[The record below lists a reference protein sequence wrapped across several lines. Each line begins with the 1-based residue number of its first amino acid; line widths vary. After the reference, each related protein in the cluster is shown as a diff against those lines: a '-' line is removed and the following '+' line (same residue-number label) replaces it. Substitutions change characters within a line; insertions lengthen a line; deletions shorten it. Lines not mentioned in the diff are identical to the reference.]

1 LLSIMRYIINPPAHY
16 MHTGASCKNATDQAI
31 DAAIDAYETQMGFG
45 VLFSIVASTVSQTST
60 WNMYLPR
67 PVALTFRILLVYSGA
82 RALEI
87 RGSVV
92 RFTGLQVRPGSGT
105 RKLPLERNPGIFSW
119 ETTTY

>member
-1 LLSIMRYIINPPAHY
+1 

-67 PVALTFRILLVYSGA
+67 PVTLTFRILLVYSGA

-92 RFTGLQVRPGSGT
+92 RAKSGNIFMGNYNLLKSSSSNFRSNLLQS
-105 RKLPLERNPGIFSW
+105 LIYLF
-119 ETTTY
+119 